1 MNAIIIAAGSGKRIS
16 DDVKSTP
23 KSLVNVNG
31 KPIINYQIE
40 ALKQTGINE
49 IIIITGKYNEK
60 FNLDNVKYLHD
71 EKHEEHDVLGS
82 LMEAKKNLKNDVLV
96 IYSDIIFE
104 QKIIQQVL
112 DSKGD
117 ISIAI
122 DMDWKKHYKNR
133 SEHPESEA
141 ENVLLDSKQ
150 NILQIK
156 KNIKNENN
164 NIGEFLGIIKFSTI
178 GARSF
183 VEKYENI
190 VKKNVGVFHDAPS
203 LSKAYLTD
211 MIQELVES
219 DVKIEPIFV
228 KGKWCEIDTMQDLRI
243 AEEKF

>member
-112 DSKGD
+112 DSIGD

-156 KNIKNENN
+156 KNIKNEKN